1 MKPTIRQI
9 KMAEEFALKAG
20 EMTPANVYES
30 KDACLDFISEMYR
43 PTKAQLEMAN
53 IIEIRGGK
61 RPFKP
66 FMDMTPLEIH
76 NYIKDN
82 GNYKLDITNGFRQYV
97 KAMAHKLE
105 LECPDLDDNV
115 AVAKFAEENQAE
127 FIRRFPKNG

>member
-61 RPFKP
+61 KPFKP

-82 GNYKLDITNGFRQYV
+82 GNYKLDITNGYRQYV
-97 KAMAHKLE
+97 KAMAHKLG
-105 LECPDLDDNV
+105 LECPDLDDNI

-127 FIRRFPKNG
+127 FTKRFPK